1 MSATGNLEI
10 AKDVLPKQINF
21 FKAKPG
27 LALIRHL
34 LKSIDL
40 RGTIDMIEDRFIED
54 HERNFIMT
62 ILESLSKG
70 QQVMVRKITRPKA
83 DLTIKEA
90 KLNLAEKENLN
101 SLVQMFEGE
110 HDRKVIEK
118 IFLKND
124 KDQAK
129 AVEDLLSGNIPNDI

>member
-1 MSATGNLEI
+1 LSATGNLEI

-40 RGTIDMIEDRFIED
+40 RGAIDMIEDRFIED

-83 DLTIKEA
+83 DRTIKEA

>member
-1 MSATGNLEI
+1 
-10 AKDVLPKQINF
+10 
-21 FKAKPG
+21 
-27 LALIRHL
+27 
-34 LKSIDL
+34 
-40 RGTIDMIEDRFIED
+40 MIEDRFIED